1 MSIQDHYEAARK
13 ELLDL
18 GLRNSLLNYRHSS
31 ARGVRV
37 QGESS
42 GEIFNLLVR
51 EEKEMTFIPR
61 KGLEVDLSP
70 HQTNA
75 RRRMEDLPKWPASD
89 GLADTELAAHLQE
102 VGNSLGKVLH
112 AVMSLP
118 PRVQEAIGRAVTSDN
133 EAAGRLLLD
142 EVELAIHQAEVV
154 RKRID
159 RGREILK
166 KPLAPAKVRVLS
178 DSLKREVEILA
189 GEHLARVEDAAAGGA
204 LRKEWLKPL
213 SEEELCDTRL
223 QTNDTDRR
231 LQRRLL
237 NTERSARTY
246 IEERGVNVLY
256 LALGMLHW
264 RDAEDPKRVLKA
276 PLLLVPVKLQR
287 AAVRERYKLSYTGDH
302 IEENLSL
309 AFKLK
314 QDFAA
319 ELPPFPE
326 FEDLDPKAYFEAVRQ
341 AVSGLQNWEVQDD
354 EIYLGFFSFTKLMMY
369 RDLDCACWPA
379 EQQPTEHPLLKSV
392 LADGFNE
399 AGSAYEDETL
409 LDDHLSPEES
419 HQVVDADGSQ
429 LTAIL
434 DVKDGRNMVIQG
446 PPGTGKSQ
454 TITNLVAQ
462 ALGQGKRVL
471 FVAEKMAALEV
482 VKRRMDMV
490 GLGDACLEIHSHNAN
505 KKGMVDELNRTLGQG
520 RVIEQ
525 AGAASDMELLGNIRG
540 KLNEYAQAVN
550 EPLAVTGYSAYEIF
564 GELIHQQRQLKEVA
578 DQPRLQS
585 MVDSLRDVDTIL
597 KCTRAQLEERTVVVG
612 RLEKHLETHG
622 KPVEHPY
629 YGAGNTMLMPSDR
642 ERLLDELPKTMET
655 VRTLIAAVGALR
667 DRLGFGDKSNWSE
680 AQRLASMAS
689 MAEEAPDLRGADLR
703 SRNWEEEIL
712 ALDGLLKT
720 GDEYS
725 ALKAEY
731 DETLLPEAWGR
742 DVLVPRSALME
753 HGEKWYK
760 FIIGD
765 YRRARTEIRA
775 LCQAGKAPDDPTEL
789 LKLTDVIM
797 SEARL
802 KKEIEEKQALAE
814 EPFGQQWRG
823 VDSDWDKLS
832 KVRAFV
838 ERVRSAVKAGEVDD
852 ALINYLE
859 TVPDTLPLPGLVKA
873 MENAHSALLLQ
884 LGRLFELLKM
894 EESQRQAWQEDWGFE
909 AQVSRLELMIS
920 SAERIDEQ
928 VIYNQM
934 IETLEDAELA
944 WVVEGAEEWEAAS
957 KHLVH
962 WFRNNWFER
971 MLHELLESREPLRRF
986 NQTAHSQDIVRF
998 RELDQLL
1005 FLFNRIRLAA
1015 RHWEGLPSMVGNGQ
1029 LGILMREFEKRVR
1042 HLPIR
1047 KLITKAG
1054 RAMQAIKP
1062 VFMMSPMS
1070 IASFLPPGSVHFD
1083 LVIFDE
1089 ASQVKP
1095 VDALG
1100 AILRGKQLV
1109 VVGDSKQMP
1118 PTRFF
1123 DSIGGGEELDDEDNR
1138 LADLESIL
1146 GTMTGQRAPQRMLRW
1161 HYRSR
1166 HESLI
1171 AVSNQEFYDGNLVI
1185 FPNFNP
1191 ADPTLGIKYHYL
1203 PDTVYERGATS
1214 SNPLEARAVAE
1225 AVFRHARECPELT
1238 LGVAAFSVKQMQAVY
1253 DEVERMRMEDNSCEE
1268 FFGAHEHEPFF
1279 VKNLENVQGDERDVI
1294 FISVGYG
1301 RDEDGKVSMNFGPLN
1316 SDGGERRLNVL
1327 ITRARRRCEVFTN
1340 LRALDIDMNR
1350 TSARGVG
1357 VFRAYLQ
1364 YAETGNLEAEAN
1376 SAHTAISTLF
1386 EEEVAD
1392 FLRQAGYQVQMKVGT
1407 AGFFIDLAVFNANQP
1422 GVYLLGIE
1430 CDGPEYNRARTS
1442 RDRDRLRQQVLEG
1455 LGWQVYRLWSVEW
1468 FAHPEAEQA
1477 RLLAAI
1483 EAAQRGEQFGQL
1495 AAPAEEADQLR
1506 EKRLEELQSIRR
1518 EATSAKLTGAISQ
1531 PVYQKAKFKISTGK
1545 KDLIEMPEQKR
1556 VEWVTR
1562 IVQAESPVHQDVAY
1576 ARYLELADRRTGSNN
1591 SRSFEEAL
1599 LAAKTGQSPTVWA
1612 SGKFLFDN
1620 AELRPEVRDRRRLK
1634 SEERKLELVADKEID
1649 ASILMAVEQSYGIE
1663 AEDIS
1668 IAATRLMGFDR
1679 TLEPMRVRI
1688 DARVAGLLAGGQ
1700 LTKLEGQIQIPEG
1713 GTHGE

>member
-1 MSIQDHYEAARK
+1 MSILDHYEAARK

-42 GEIFNLLVR
+42 LNIYHLLVLN
-51 EEKEMTFIPR
+51 EKEMTFVPR

-70 HQTNA
+70 HLTNA
-75 RRRMEDLPKWPASD
+75 RRRLEDLPKWPKK
-89 GLADTELAAHLQE
+89 GLLDKDLAAHLKT
-102 VGNSLGKVLH
+102 VSNSTGKVLN
-112 AVMSLP
+112 AVMSLSQ
-118 PRVQEAIGRAVTSDN
+118 RVEIAIDRAVTEDN
-133 EAAGRLLLD
+133 EAAGRQLLD
-142 EVELAIHQAEVV
+142 EVEFAIHQAESVHCRV
-154 RKRID
+154 QRA
-159 RGREILK
+159 REILK
-166 KPLAPAKVRVLS
+166 RPLAPEKVRILS
-178 DSLKREVEILA
+178 ESLEREIDILA
-189 GEHLARVEDAAAGGA
+189 HEHLVRVDDAAAGGA

-213 SEEELCDTRL
+213 SEQELSDTRL

-264 RDAEDPKRVLKA
+264 RDADDPKRELKA

-326 FEDLDPKAYFEAVRQ
+326 IEDMDPKAYFEAVRQ
-341 AVSGLQNWEVQDD
+341 SVSGLPNWEVVDD

-369 RDLDCACWPA
+369 RDLDCACWPK
-379 EQQPTEHPLLKSV
+379 EEQPTEHPLLKAV

-399 AGSAYEDETL
+399 SGSAYEDETL
-409 LDDHLSPEES
+409 LDDHLPPEES

-482 VKRRMDMV
+482 VKRRLDTV

-505 KKGMVDELNRTLGQG
+505 KKGMIDELKRTLGQG

-525 AGAASDMELLGNIRG
+525 AEAKSDMELLGSIRG
-540 KLNEYAQAVN
+540 KLNEYARAVN
-550 EPLAVTGYSAYEIF
+550 EPLAQTGYSAYEIF
-564 GELIHQQRQLKEVA
+564 GELIHQQRQLKDVT

-585 MVDSLRDVDTIL
+585 LVDGLRDLDTIL
-597 KCTRAQLEERTVVVG
+597 NCTRAQLEERTVAVG
-612 RLEKHLETHG
+612 RLQKHLKTYG
-622 KPVEHPY
+622 QPVKHPFR
-629 YGAGNTMLMPSDR
+629 GSKIGMVMPSDR
-642 ERLLDELPKTMET
+642 DRLKDELL
-655 VRTLIAAVGALR
+655 RAL
-667 DRLGFGDKSNWSE
+667 DSVHALTNSVNALHAELGFGNNSNWSD
-680 AQRLASMAS
+680 AQCLIRMAHLA
-689 MAEEAPDLRGADLR
+689 EGAPDLRGIQLR
-703 SRNWEEEIL
+703 SRNWDEEIQ
-712 ALDGLLKT
+712 ALGDLLKT
-720 GDEYS
+720 GQEHSD
-725 ALKAEY
+725 LKAKHQ
-731 DETLLPEAWGR
+731 ETLIPEAWGR
-742 DVLVPRSALME
+742 DVLVPRAAIVE

-775 LCQAGKAPDDPTEL
+775 LCRAGQAPKEPMAL
-789 LKLTDVIM
+789 LKLTDAIM
-797 SEARL
+797 TEARL
-802 KKEIEEKQALAE
+802 KKEIAEKQSIAE
-814 EPFGQQWRG
+814 DTFGRQWRG
-823 VDSDWDKLS
+823 VESDWGKLDVVC
-832 KVRAFV
+832 KFV
-838 ERVRSAVKAGEVDD
+838 EQLRSAVRAGDVDD
-852 ALINYLE
+852 ALVNYLE
-859 TVPDTLPLPGLVKA
+859 SDSDTLPLPGLVKA
-873 MENAHSALLLQ
+873 IEETHVSWQEQMQ
-884 LGRLFELLKM
+884 RLFEFLQI
-894 EESQRQAWQEDWGFE
+894 EEGMQKDWIKQWSFDEQIRKLEAMISGFE
-909 AQVSRLELMIS
+909 RV
-920 SAERIDEQ
+920 DEQ
-928 VIYNQM
+928 VVYNQ
-934 IETLEDAELA
+934 ITEPLKEAGLN
-944 WVVEGAEEWEAAS
+944 WVVEGAFQWESAPQ
-957 KHLVH
+957 HLVH
-962 WFRNNWFER
+962 WFRNAWFER
-971 MLHELLESREPLRRF
+971 MLHELLDSRESLRRF
-986 NQTAHSQDIVRF
+986 NQTAHAQDIFRF

-1047 KLITKAG
+1047 KLITRTG

-1123 DSIGGGEELDDEDNR
+1123 DSLGGGEDLDDEDNR

-1171 AVSNQEFYDGNLVI
+1171 AVSNQEFYDGNLVL

-1191 ADPTLGIKYHYL
+1191 KDPTLGIKYHYL
-1203 PDTVYERGATS
+1203 PDTIYERGATS

-1225 AVFRHARECPELT
+1225 AVFRHARECPELS

-1301 RDEDGKVSMNFGPLN
+1301 RDKDRKVSMNFGPLN

-1327 ITRARRRCEVFTN
+1327 ITRSRRRCEIFTN

-1364 YAETGNLEAEAN
+1364 YAQTGVLETDSEL
-1376 SAHTAISTLF
+1376 SHSVVSTLF
-1386 EEEVAD
+1386 EEEVAE
-1392 FLRQAGYQVQMKVGT
+1392 FLRQAGYQVQMKVGA
-1407 AGFFIDLAVFNANQP
+1407 AGFFIDLAVFDTNKSGA
-1422 GVYLLGIE
+1422 YLLGIE
-1430 CDGPEYNRARTS
+1430 CDGPEYNRARTA

-1468 FAHPEAEQA
+1468 FAHPVAEQT

-1483 EAAQRGEQFGQL
+1483 EAAQRGEKFSFQSDSD
-1495 AAPAEEADQLR
+1495 EEADQLR
-1506 EKRLEELQSIRR
+1506 SKRLEELKSVQR
-1518 EATSAKLTGAISQ
+1518 EASSAKLTGAVSQ
-1531 PVYQKAKFKISTGK
+1531 PAYVKAKFKISTRN
-1545 KDLIEMPEQKR
+1545 KDLVEMSSEKR
-1556 VEWVTR
+1556 AEWITK
-1562 IVQAESPVHQDVAY
+1562 IVQAESPIHEDVAY
-1576 ARYLELADRRTGSNN
+1576 SRYLELADRRKGSNN
-1591 SRSFEEAL
+1591 ARSFIEGV
-1599 LAAKTGQSPTVWA
+1599 LAAKTDESATVWEKD
-1612 SGKFLFDN
+1612 GFLFDN
-1620 AELRPEVRDRRRLK
+1620 VDFKVVVRDRRRLK
-1634 SEERKLELVADKEID
+1634 SDERKLEWVADEELD
-1649 ASILMAVEQSYGIE
+1649 ASILLAVHQSYGME
-1663 AEDIS
+1663 QEDIS
-1668 IAATRLMGFDR
+1668 IASTRLLGFDR

-1688 DARVAGLLAGGQ
+1688 NARVAALMEKGQ
-1700 LTKLEGQIQIPEG
+1700 LMEFEGQIQILEKA
-1713 GTHGE
+1713 TNEC